1 MIATR
6 LLRWVCDPT
15 MLEAIEGDLAERYGD
30 RRGWR
35 YAREVL
41 SVCLRQPRTAV
52 RSLAAAVVLL
62 FVTGRNVP
70 PLHYTVH
77 ATDPAGAFA
86 LEFHHG
92 RVAAAVFDGRVLP
105 LSDLV
110 QRGDTLVIRGANNGA
125 DFYIAI
131 NPEGGISWYPRSP
144 SASSP

>member
-30 RRGWR
+30 KLDWR

-41 SVCLRQPRTAV
+41 SVCLRQPRTGL
-52 RSLAAAVVLL
+52 RSLAAALVLL
-62 FVTGRNVP
+62 LVTGRTVP

-77 ATDPAGAFA
+77 ASDPAGEFA

-92 RVAAAVFDGRVLP
+92 RIAAAVFDGRALP
-105 LSDLV
+105 AADIV
-110 QRGDTLVIRGANNGA
+110 QSGDTLVIRGVNNGA
-125 DFYIAI
+125 DFHIAI
-131 NPEGGISWYPRSP
+131 TPEGGITWYPRSR
-144 SASSP
+144 SSSP